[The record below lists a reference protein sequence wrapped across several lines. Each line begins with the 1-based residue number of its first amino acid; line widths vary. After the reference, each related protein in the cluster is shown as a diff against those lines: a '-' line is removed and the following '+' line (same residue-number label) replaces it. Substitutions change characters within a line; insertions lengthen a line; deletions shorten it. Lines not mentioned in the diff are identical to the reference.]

1 MQSPGR
7 ESTTVFRWVTQLR
20 SKIWENFSKP
30 KYDTI
35 VWQADLESTIKEKYN
50 LEAQI
55 DQLKDDISGLKEAH
69 SDEVLLHQ
77 L

>member
-1 MQSPGR
+1 MGQ
-7 ESTTVFRWVTQLR
+7 FL
-20 SKIWENFSKP
+20 KP

-35 VWQADLESTIKEKYN
+35 VWQADLENTIKEKYN